1 MNVCIDRQIYQVLLT
16 RVIVDKL
23 IKHTFQMFESLVKP
37 FSGYGGN

>member
-1 MNVCIDRQIYQVLLT
+1 MNVCIDGQIYRVFLT